1 VYISRRKREDL
12 ANCYSLEDDL
22 LTVFGHVALSGTRG
36 GQVVERDHRRF
47 AKMHFAQTGFSQTRQ
62 RLRCG
67 TASHDSMGSENGY
80 MKS

>member
-12 ANCYSLEDDL
+12 ANCYSLEDEL

-47 AKMHFAQTGFSQTRQ
+47 AKNAFRAKRVF
-62 RLRCG
+62 LRHVKG
-67 TASHDSMGSENGY
+67 
-80 MKS
+80 